1 MTKRCWKSAT
11 NEASQPSSG
20 ALESEEQ
27 SRGCEE
33 GERGTSYAEQNAG
46 VLAGEFVGRL
56 AEIDGRVALLFVE
69 IEELLGETEAHA
81 QPLNR

>member
-1 MTKRCWKSAT
+1 M
-11 NEASQPSSG
+11 
-20 ALESEEQ
+20 
-27 SRGCEE
+27 
-33 GERGTSYAEQNAG
+33 
-46 VLAGEFVGRL
+46 LAGEFVGRL